1 MHSTVVREN
10 GHFMEYNSGVGGGGG
25 GWPQLSE

>member
-25 GWPQLSE
+25 WPQLSE